1 MSEFILITSCL
12 NRNFSLAKKSS
23 SSNSFKIKK
32 MNKSFFFLIKNLFN
46 LSLFDHSIVDYPS
59 FSKKRFLLYYGL
71 VNYLKSN
78 KSFFFFKTNT
88 NTNSI
93 YDVYPSAEWLER
105 EAFDF
110 FGVFY
115 NEHPDLRRI
124 LTDYGFPSYALRK
137 DFPVQGYFDLVYSI
151 SNKKIQFKE
160 IEFQQSFRVFL
171 KENPYLNE
179 KKS

>member
-1 MSEFILITSCL
+1 MNDFILITSCL
-12 NRNFSLAKKSS
+12 NRNFSLAKR
-23 SSNSFKIKK
+23 SSNSNSFRIKK
-32 MNKSFFFLIKNLFN
+32 LKKEFFFFIKNLFN
-46 LSLFDHSIVDYPS
+46 LSLIDHSIVDYPS
-59 FSKKRFLLYYGL
+59 FSKKRFLLYYSL
-71 VNYLKSN
+71 VDYLKAN
-78 KSFFFFKTNT
+78 KSIFFYRTNT
-88 NTNSI
+88 NTSSI
-93 YDVYPSAEWLER
+93 YDVFPSSEWLER

-115 NEHPDLRRI
+115 SEHPDLRRI

-137 DFPVQGYFDLVYSI
+137 DFPVQGYFDLVYSV

>member
-1 MSEFILITSCL
+1 MTSCL
-12 NRNFSLAKKSS
+12 KSNFSLAKKSS
-23 SSNSFKIKK
+23 DSQSFKLKK
-32 MNKSFFFLIKNLFN
+32 ISKEVFFDLKKFFN

-59 FSKKRFLLYYGL
+59 FAKKRFLLYYGL
-71 VNYLKSN
+71 VSYFESQK
-78 KSFFFFKTNT
+78 FFFFLRS
-88 NTNSI
+88 NTNSQSI
-93 YDVYPSAEWLER
+93 FEIFPSSEWLER
-105 EAFDF
+105 ESFDF

-160 IEFQQSFRVFL
+160 IEFQQSYRVFI
-171 KENPYLNE
+171 KENPYLLE

>member
-1 MSEFILITSCL
+1 MNKFILLTSGL
-12 NRNFSLAKKSS
+12 NRNLSLAKKSS
-23 SSNSFKIKK
+23 NSQSFKI
-32 MNKSFFFLIKNLFN
+32 NKISKTFFFSLKQLFN

-71 VNYLKSN
+71 VDYFKSE
-78 KSFFFFKTNT
+78 KFIFLCRQ
-88 NTNSI
+88 NTNSQSLV
-93 YDVYPSAEWLER
+93 DVFPSSEWLER

-137 DFPVQGYFDLVYSI
+137 DFPVQGYFDLVYSV

-179 KKS
+179 KNS